1 MRRQQAEVSK
11 GMRGLVYAVD
21 DTISHNNAGTH
32 AEKME
37 CTQADMEAAAAVDV
51 GTAIPKSLMPTGRRL
66 VYSET
71 ANGGD
76 VHECAYL
83 SGINKNNVSTVVLT
97 STLTTIFPAL
107 LMMTP
112 RRLASRSPSL
122 KN

>member
-76 VHECAYL
+76 VHD
-83 SGINKNNVSTVVLT
+83 INTDNDISRAINDDTKETC
-97 STLTTIFPAL
+97 IAL
-107 LMMTP
+107 ALVEK
-112 RRLASRSPSL
+112 L
-122 KN
+122 KAQQW